1 MTASADIRQP
11 VHTRS
16 GLRHVVT
23 LHPVA
28 TFLLLVFSVNIVV
41 AQVPVLTRRD
51 ILPFDLALY
60 ESLGP
65 ILGVALP
72 AFVVV
77 AVARGRDGVR
87 ELAGRCLRWR
97 VSLRWYLFAFLSVPA
112 LVLVCVGV
120 VFGQALFVVL
130 ANRWTEVFTT
140 VLPQLVLLS
149 LCFIVAE
156 EIGFTGFLQARWQ
169 DRFGPLKASVLV
181 TLPFAA
187 YHLPVV
193 MVESRFGL
201 AQMHLALAFLGAL
214 AVLQLFGR
222 VVIMWLYNVTGSSVL
237 LVGLWHASF
246 NATTSAFGRT
256 FAVPG
261 DIRNADLAG
270 FWIPSAAVAVL
281 AVVVVV
287 LTHGWLAFRSEA
299 ASWRRQPS
307 SAARKVSPEGSSQLT
322 PKERSL

>member
-1 MTASADIRQP
+1 MTASADIQQP
-11 VHTRS
+11 VGPGP
-16 GLRHVVT
+16 GLRRVVA

-28 TFLLLVFSVNIVV
+28 TFLLLAFSVSIAV

-65 ILGVALP
+65 IFGVALP
-72 AFVVV
+72 AFIVV
-77 AVARGRDGVR
+77 AAARGREGVR

-112 LVLVCVGV
+112 LVLLCVGA
-120 VFGQALFVVL
+120 VFGRALFVVL
-130 ANRWTEVFTT
+130 ANRWTDVFTT

-169 DRFGPLKASVLV
+169 DRFGPLKASLLV
-181 TLPFAA
+181 TIPFAA

-193 MVESRFGL
+193 MVESRLGL
-201 AQMHLALAFLGAL
+201 AQMHLALAFLGVL

-246 NATTSAFGRT
+246 DATTSAFGRT

-261 DIRNADLAG
+261 AIRNADLAG
-270 FWIPSAAVAVL
+270 FWIPSAVVAVL
-281 AVVVVV
+281 AVLLVV
-287 LTHGWLAFRSEA
+287 LTHGRLAFRSEA
-299 ASWRRQPS
+299 ASRRRQPS
-307 SAARKVSPEGSSQLT
+307 YAAQEGSPEGSSHLT
-322 PKERSL
+322 PKERAL